1 MKEKYSSIIK
11 ILILIFIIFIIFP
24 TSIKADAAT
33 YQNKLPKNSFILSLY
48 ANPSTS
54 ECKAYRNMNHKK
66 YKNHGSHR
74 NHHKK
79 YINKTK
85 RKIEL
90 SKTILIIIFIVI
102 ITILIFKLMKFNKL
116 RHQAKKE
123 KIKLEEE
130 LKYNQLKNHF
140 MNNISH
146 EFRTPLNV
154 ISSGTQLLQLY
165 SKSEE
170 IALNDLKVSGRI
182 SDIHQNSL
190 RLLRLINNIL
200 DISALDDSSLIL
212 DLQNYNVVNVI
223 ENLCTFANE
232 YIKFKEISIIFDTDS
247 EELFALID
255 YNKFEK
261 IILNLL
267 SNAIKFT
274 PNKMNV
280 FVNITHDTDCIYIS
294 ISDNG
299 IGISKENQTYIFDK
313 FSQVDTSLSRNVEG
327 SGLGL
332 FLVKGLINLH
342 GGTISLASQLNM
354 GSTFTISLPI
364 NNSKENAIY
373 TIDEITKSNILNSI
387 NIEFSDIYNL

>member
-1 MKEKYSSIIK
+1 MKEDYSFIIK
-11 ILILIFIIFIIFP
+11 ILIFIIFIIFL
-24 TSIKADAAT
+24 TSTKADVAAH
-33 YQNKLPKNSFILSLY
+33 QDKFPVNSFMLNIY
-48 ANPSTS
+48 ANTSTS
-54 ECKAYRNMNHKK
+54 KYKAMNHEK
-66 YKNHGSHR
+66 YENHGNHKDHR

-79 YINKTK
+79 YMNKTK
-85 RKIEL
+85 KKIEL

-116 RHQAKKE
+116 RHQARKE

-154 ISSGTQLLQLY
+154 ILSGTQLLQLY
-165 SKSEE
+165 SKSEK
-170 IALNDLKVSGRI
+170 ATLNDLKVSGRI

-212 DLQNYNVVNVI
+212 DFQNYNIVNIV
-223 ENLCTFANE
+223 ENLCTYANE
-232 YIKFKEISIIFDTDS
+232 YIKFRDISIIFDTDS

-274 PNKMNV
+274 PNKMNI
-280 FVNITHDTDCIYIS
+280 FVNITYNTDYIYIS

-299 IGISKENQTYIFDK
+299 IGISKENQTHIFDK

-332 FLVKGLINLH
+332 FLVKGFINLH

-354 GSTFTISLPI
+354 GSIFTISLPI
-364 NNSKENAIY
+364 SGSKENAIY
-373 TIDEITKSNILNSI
+373 TIDEVTKSNILNSI

>member
-11 ILILIFIIFIIFP
+11 ILILILIFIIFIIFP
-24 TSIKADAAT
+24 ASTKANTVT
-33 YQNKLPKNSFILSLY
+33 YQNKFSKNSFMLNLY
-48 ANPSTS
+48 AKTSTS
-54 ECKAYRNMNHKK
+54 KYRTYRTMNHEKC
-66 YKNHGSHR
+66 KNHR
-74 NHHKK
+74 NYRKK
-79 YINKTK
+79 CINKTK

-102 ITILIFKLMKFNKL
+102 ITILIFKLIKFNKL
-116 RHQAKKE
+116 KHQAKKE

-154 ISSGTQLLQLY
+154 ILSGTQLLQLY
-165 SKSEE
+165 SKSEKTT
-170 IALNDLKVSGRI
+170 LNDLKVSGRI

-212 DLQNYNVVNVI
+212 DLQNYNVVDVI
-223 ENLCTFANE
+223 ENLCTSANE
-232 YIKFKEISIIFDTDS
+232 YIKFKDISIIFDTDS

-280 FVNITHDTDCIYIS
+280 FVNITYDTDYIYIS

-299 IGISKENQTYIFDK
+299 IGISKENQAYIFDK

-342 GGTISLASQLNM
+342 GGTISLVSQLNM

-373 TIDEITKSNILNSI
+373 TIDEVTKSNILNSI

>member
-1 MKEKYSSIIK
+1 MKKKYSSIIK

-24 TSIKADAAT
+24 ASTKANVVTYESKTS
-33 YQNKLPKNSFILSLY
+33 KNFFILSLY
-48 ANPSTS
+48 NETS
-54 ECKAYRNMNHKK
+54 SSRHKTYRNINNKK
-66 YKNHGSHR
+66 CKNHGKYC
-74 NHHKK
+74 KK
-79 YINKTK
+79 HTNKA
-85 RKIEL
+85 RKNIEL
-90 SKTILIIIFIVI
+90 SKTILIILFIVI

-116 RHQAKKE
+116 KHQAKKE

-154 ISSGTQLLQLY
+154 ILSGTQLLQLY
-165 SKSEE
+165 SKSEKTT
-170 IALNDLKVSGRI
+170 LDDLKVSGRI

-200 DISALDDSSLIL
+200 DISALDDNSLIL
-212 DLQNYNVVNVI
+212 DFQNYNVVNVI
-223 ENLCTFANE
+223 ENLCTYANE
-232 YIKFKEISIIFDTDS
+232 YIEFKDISIIFDTDS

-274 PNKMNV
+274 PNKMNI
-280 FVNITHDTDCIYIS
+280 FVNITYDTDYVYIS

-299 IGISKENQTYIFDK
+299 IGICKENQAHIFDK

-342 GGTISLASQLNM
+342 GGTISLVSQLNM

-387 NIEFSDIYNL
+387 NIEFSDIYDL